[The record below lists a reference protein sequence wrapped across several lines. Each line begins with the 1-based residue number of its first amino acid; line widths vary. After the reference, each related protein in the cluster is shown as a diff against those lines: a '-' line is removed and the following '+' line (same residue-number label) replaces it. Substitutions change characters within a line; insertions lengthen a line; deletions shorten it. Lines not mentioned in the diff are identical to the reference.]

1 MNLTTSRFLFLA
13 GAAASSMFLAGCE
26 TTQGVKNPSG
36 VPVTE
41 MRPDERG
48 FVAGTGVES
57 QDLVSVTDKMARSI
71 LGIPQIARA
80 VAEPSVVLEPV
91 TNNTRFPINKDI
103 FLTRIRSQLNS
114 KAMGRVSFLD
124 RAMMKTL
131 ERERA
136 LKQSGQVTASAN
148 PNGPSEF
155 GGADYFLTGQ
165 LDGIATR
172 TSQGTSDYILYT
184 FRLTDARTSRIVWED
199 SAEIKKQGLED
210 AAYR

>member
-1 MNLTTSRFLFLA
+1 MKTFSRFLFLA
-13 GAAASSMFLAGCE
+13 SVAAAPAFFAGCE
-26 TTQGVKNPSG
+26 TTQGVRNPAG

-41 MRPDERG
+41 LRPDERG

-57 QDLVSVTDKMARSI
+57 QDLVAVTDKMARSI

-80 VAEPSVVLEPV
+80 QAEPSVVLEPV

-148 PNGPSEF
+148 PNVVEF

-165 LDGIATR
+165 LDGLATR